1 MVTKHK
7 LAEQLVK
14 LLPEQESISVSNAL
28 STWFIN
34 LRTNGGLRLTEKGL
48 ATFELLDLEKY
59 TVPVDVKAIN
69 KKGLLEL
76 DKKLDFPYYI
86 DYKKKQLVMFSS
98 REAMLATLY
107 GDLQKFLEN
116 YSWFRTVA

>member
-116 YSWFRTVA
+116 YS